1 MAKSSNQKQK
11 LLLIA
16 RILTQQSD
24 EEHPVSIRALTAQLE
39 QSGIHAE
46 RKSIYDDLEALRQ
59 SGMDILCRRGPGGG
73 YYLGQRTFEL
83 AELKLLVDSIQS
95 SKFITYKKTLALI
108 AKIETLC
115 SRYQA
120 SSLQRQIY
128 VSGRVKTMNE
138 SIYYNVDRLHA
149 AISDNRQI
157 TFQYFQYDRDKRR
170 QLRHG
175 GRRYRVSPYALC
187 WQDENYYLI
196 AYDPQ
201 AGEIRHYRV
210 DKMLSIQ
217 QTEQPRTGQAAFDAL
232 DIRSYSQKTFDMFSG
247 QNETVQLL
255 FHNRLAGVVIDR
267 FGSDVTLYPVD
278 EEHFRLTVEVAV
290 SPRFFAWVFALG
302 QEVQIL
308 SPPAVVAQF
317 RRQLDQLAQQYQ
329 QET

>member
-1 MAKSSNQKQK
+1 MAKSANQKQK
-11 LLLIA
+11 LLLLA
-16 RILTQQSD
+16 RILMEQSD
-24 EEHPVSIRALTAQLE
+24 EEHPIGMQALTAQLA
-39 QSGIHAE
+39 QNGIHAE
-46 RKSIYDDLEALRQ
+46 RKSIYDDLETLRQ
-59 SGMDILCRRGPGGG
+59 AGMDILCRRGPGGG
-73 YYLGQRTFEL
+73 YYLGQRLFEL

-128 VSGRVKTMNE
+128 VSGRIKTMNE

-149 AISDNRQI
+149 AISHNRQI
-157 TFQYFQYDRDKRR
+157 TFQYFQYDVHKQR
-170 QLRHG
+170 QLRRG
-175 GRRYRVSPYALC
+175 GERYQVSPYALY

-196 AYDPQ
+196 AYDPK
-201 AGEIRHYRV
+201 AEEIRHYRV

-217 QTEQPRTGQAAFDAL
+217 QTALARTGQKAFDAL

-247 QNETVQLL
+247 RTETVQLV
-255 FHNRLAGVVIDR
+255 FTNRLAGVVIDR
-267 FGSDVTLYPVD
+267 FGSDVTLYPLD
-278 EEHFRLTVEVAV
+278 EDHFRLTVEVAV

-302 QEVQIL
+302 QEAQIV

-317 RRQLDQLAQQYQ
+317 RQQLQQIAEQYPQ
-329 QET
+329 T